1 MGASTHSTAETNPTP
16 DLAGIWERLDHLL
29 EPETSSPQSPSPASK
44 LVQFPSP
51 RLEPMEQLAATVD
64 LPALDATLAALLKLI
79 APDYSEGETLEAL
92 QQVVMVLNSAEGATL
107 ATQADIKRLT
117 TLYEDLRGQVE
128 ALQTPTSPQPLPPIP
143 EPTAAAPGLAMPSV
157 IPPAESPDPESF
169 IPESFIPEPLS
180 ITAPDPEALPNP
192 EPLSITA
199 SDPEALPN
207 PEPLS
212 ITASDPEALPNPEPL
227 SITAPDPFQPLLES
241 FRRRFSFS
249 GRLSISPGFSFNRR
263 QWLGLVVLALTLG
276 AIAFY
281 FPMIRPQK
289 HLTAQLESALAADPN
304 LSLYRIAPQVQG
316 RRVILRGTVP
326 YRELHQQIQTLIQAL
341 APDYQIENQLM
352 VVDEPVIATV
362 NQWAATLNDLPGTM
376 ITAQFHSGQVILTG
390 TTASQETE
398 AIIIKRF
405 AAIPGVIGVENL
417 LQVQPLSL
425 PTRFYF
431 RHNQAT
437 VEPVDIQAKV
447 IPVKN
452 FLEKYPHL
460 RVEIRGYSHRSE
472 GEGDRYANADR
483 LALQRAEAVQTA
495 LEDHGID
502 RRRLAVVRTGGL
514 PANVAP
520 NQDRWLHR
528 TVAFTVVSDRPTG
541 QH

>member
-79 APDYSEGETLEAL
+79 APDYSQGETLEAL

-128 ALQTPTSPQPLPPIP
+128 ALQTPNSPELPPPIP
-143 EPTAAAPGLAMPSV
+143 EPTAAAPVLAMPSV
-157 IPPAESPDPESF
+157 IPPAESPDPESLK
-169 IPESFIPEPLS
+169 PESLNPESLNPESLS
-180 ITAPDPEALPNP
+180 ITAPDPESLTP
-192 EPLSITA
+192 ESLSIA
-199 SDPEALPN
+199 APALG
-207 PEPLS
+207 
-212 ITASDPEALPNPEPL
+212 
-227 SITAPDPFQPLLES
+227 QPLLES

-249 GRLSISPGFSFNRR
+249 RRLSISPGFSFNRR
-263 QWLGLVVLALTLG
+263 QWLGLAVLALTLG

-304 LSLYRIAPQVQG
+304 LSLYRIVPQVQG

-326 YRELHQQIQTLIQAL
+326 DRELRQQIQTLIQGL
-341 APDYQIENQLM
+341 APGYQLEDQLI
-352 VVDEPVIATV
+352 VVDGPVITAV

-398 AIIIKRF
+398 AMIIKRF

-417 LQVQPLSL
+417 LQVQPFSL

-431 RHNQAT
+431 RQNQAT

-460 RVEIRGYSHRSE
+460 RVEIRGYSHGSE
-472 GEGDRYANADR
+472 GEGDRDANGDR
-483 LALQRAEAVQTA
+483 LARQRAEAVQTV

-502 RRRLAVVRTGGL
+502 RRRLAVVETGGL
-514 PANVAP
+514 PANVAAD
-520 NQDRWLHR
+520 QDRWLHR
-528 TVAFTVVSDRPTG
+528 TVAFTVVSDRPSG